1 MGTCV
6 ACTLAES
13 AAGYLC
19 EECAAS
25 IHGPSAALPQQI
37 RSNVEGRTWAVL
49 VDCWGQAHALGSRTL
64 IGREVE
70 APSVL
75 IAQGS
80 ISRKHAEIVRK
91 PDGTFWLIDLIST
104 NGTTYDDKPVTS
116 PVRLASG
123 GAVFFGDVGTYFITP
138 PPTAAPKPIRMRPT
152 DPPPRPGPDVASLP
166 RLYDPDPEGEEPA
179 TFMGLPL
186 VDLQLASPSG
196 GGGGMLAVDGH
207 SAQLTVI
214 QYALLHVLV
223 ERVRAEEKLD
233 ERVRGFVRSSELL
246 ATLPWDTPRPDDN
259 HIKQLVRRVRRTL
272 VRANIGDL
280 IESRQGFG
288 YRLRVRLAP

>member
-1 MGTCV
+1 MTTCV
-6 ACTLAES
+6 ACNVAES
-13 AAGYLC
+13 AAGHLC

-25 IHGPSAALPQQI
+25 IHGPMQALPQQV
-37 RSNVEGRTWAVL
+37 RSNVEGRTYAVL

-70 APSVL
+70 PPSVL

-91 PDGTFWLIDLIST
+91 PDGSFWLIDLVSS
-104 NGTTYDDKPVTS
+104 NGTTYDDKPVTG
-116 PVRLASG
+116 PVQITSH
-123 GAVFFGDVGTYFITP
+123 GAIFFGDVGMYFVTP
-138 PPTAAPKPIRMRPT
+138 PPTSPPKPIRMRPT
-152 DPPPRPGPDVASLP
+152 DPPPKRGALASIP
-166 RLYDPDPEGEEPA
+166 RLYEPDPDAEEPA
-179 TFMGLPL
+179 TFMGLPA
-186 VDLQLASPSG
+186 VDLHLASPSG
-196 GGGGMLAVDGH
+196 GGGGVIAVDRH
-207 SAQLTVI
+207 TAQLTVI

-223 ERVRAEEKLD
+223 ERVRAEENLD
-233 ERVRGFVRSSELL
+233 ERVRGFVRSTELL

-288 YRLRVRLAP
+288 YRLRVRLLPR